1 VLTTEQ
7 RLAHMRPLDASR
19 EAWCPR
25 SLFGLA
31 LLLYVGLW
39 PQTAWAQASTHSD
52 ANTALVKVH
61 ATLGVIALGAFS
73 TSLVVGAASGNLGK
87 LMDPE
92 ACCPD
97 GGTRDPVWRT
107 TDRVLVNT
115 GIVAYS
121 GAAALAAYSLLFQ
134 DRPSTQTRRAHQAH
148 RWLALAHGAA
158 FLTSAVTGIIM
169 QRSQSS
175 NSETFARAAQIH
187 TASNVVLMPVLTLAL
202 SNIVWE

>member
-1 VLTTEQ
+1 VVTTESH
-7 RLAHMRPLDASR
+7 LAHMRPLGAPR
-19 EAWCPR
+19 KTWRLR
-25 SLFGLA
+25 SLLGLA
-31 LLLYVGLW
+31 LLLCVGLV

-52 ANTALVKVH
+52 SNTGLVNVH

-73 TSLVVGAASGNLGK
+73 TSLVVGAASGNIGK
-87 LMDPE
+87 LMDPD

-121 GAAALAAYSLLFQ
+121 GGAVLAAYSLLFQ
-134 DRPSTQTRRAHQAH
+134 DRPRTHTRRAHQAH
-148 RWLALAHGAA
+148 RWLALVHGAA

-169 QRSQSS
+169 QSSQSS

-187 TASNVVLMPVLTLAL
+187 TASNVVLVPVLTLAL

>member
-1 VLTTEQ
+1 MLTTEPH
-7 RLAHMRPLDASR
+7 LAHMRPLDTPR
-19 EAWCPR
+19 LDWRLR
-25 SLFGLA
+25 SLLGLA
-31 LLLYVGLW
+31 LLLYVGLRSE
-39 PQTAWAQASTHSD
+39 TAWAQGSTPSNS
-52 ANTALVKVH
+52 NTGVINVH
-61 ATLGVIALGAFS
+61 ATLGVVALGAFS
-73 TSLVVGAASGNLGK
+73 TSLVVGAASGNIGK

-97 GGTRDPVWRT
+97 GGTRDPLWRT

-121 GAAALAAYSLLFQ
+121 SAAVLAAYSLLSR
-134 DRPSTQTRRAHQAH
+134 DRPHTRRAHQAH
-148 RWLALAHGAA
+148 RWLALVHGAA

-169 QRSQSS
+169 QSSQSS

-187 TASNVVLMPVLTLAL
+187 TASNVVLVPVLTLAL

>member
-1 VLTTEQ
+1 VPTTEPHF
-7 RLAHMRPLDASR
+7 AHTPPLCAPPVV
-19 EAWCPR
+19 WCLR
-25 SLFGLA
+25 SVLGLA
-31 LLLYVGLW
+31 LLLYTGLW
-39 PQTAWAQASTHSD
+39 PRTAWAQTSLKSD
-52 ANTALVKVH
+52 SNTVLISVH

-73 TSLVVGAASGNLGK
+73 TSLVVGSASGNIGK
-87 LMDPE
+87 LMDPA

-121 GAAALAAYSLLFQ
+121 GAAAIAAYSLLFQ
-134 DRPSTQTRRAHQAH
+134 DRPSTPTRRAHQAH

-169 QRSQSS
+169 QRSQSTD
-175 NSETFARAAQIH
+175 SETFARAAQIH
-187 TASNVVLMPVLTLAL
+187 TASNVVLVPVLTLAL